1 MLRKH
6 SLSSSLSSRW
16 YTYVLCETIY
26 LSRGPLGLTIALAI
40 AQIWARIG
48 RHPRSVHYYSTYW
61 TSSKK
66 NKQPDQTHS
75 SLVSRSQ
82 TKTILCY
89 YSGGGK
95 HVSPCAN
102 KPVDSFSRRDR
113 QSKSKSIISRERFII
128 SCYVKW
134 TELPPGRLPPVTE
147 AHVQRKKPF
156 DPPSIN

>member
-66 NKQPDQTHS
+66 KNKQPDQTHS

-113 QSKSKSIISRERFII
+113 QSKSIISRERFII

-134 TELPPGRLPPVTE
+134 TKLPPGRLPPQS
-147 AHVQRKKPF
+147 QRPTASVKNPLT
-156 DPPSIN
+156 PLQ